1 MSFRKFVKLINER
14 GACVNTQQADAWFRE
29 QPRGSGAREIQ
40 RRQAQQACA
49 ACSVRTEC
57 LTVALTHEI
66 ESEMSWGIW
75 GGVCA
80 RDRRETIERAL
91 NEDQSATPPASEL
104 AEQLHSLA
112 HPNGREGAGV
122 DQSFVGACRTTPV
135 ADTGACDDDLACFSR
150 EHLAS

>member
-1 MSFRKFVKLINER
+1 MSIRKLVKLVHER
-14 GACVNTQQADAWFRE
+14 GACVNAQQADAWFRE

-40 RRQAQQACA
+40 RRQARQACA
-49 ACSVRTEC
+49 ACPVRTEC

-80 RDRRETIERAL
+80 RDRQETIERAVD
-91 NEDQSATPPASEL
+91 EAGSVAPPASEL

-112 HPNGREGAGV
+112 HPNGRCGTEGN
-122 DQSFVGACRTTPV
+122 SPFLGACRSTP
-135 ADTGACDDDLACFSR
+135 ADENDAHRDDSACFSR
-150 EHLAS
+150 GHLAS